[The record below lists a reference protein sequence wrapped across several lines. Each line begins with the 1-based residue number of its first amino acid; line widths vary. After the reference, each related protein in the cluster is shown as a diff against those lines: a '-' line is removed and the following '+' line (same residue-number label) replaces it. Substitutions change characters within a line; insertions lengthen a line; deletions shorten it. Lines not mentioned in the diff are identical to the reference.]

1 VLVQVEK
8 SGSLIFSNE
17 GSFMVIVELRGSSCF
32 VITMNLSR
40 VMLLGTLDSE
50 TTLAYKRLEGCVA

>member
-1 VLVQVEK
+1 
-8 SGSLIFSNE
+8 
-17 GSFMVIVELRGSSCF
+17 MVIVELRGSSCF